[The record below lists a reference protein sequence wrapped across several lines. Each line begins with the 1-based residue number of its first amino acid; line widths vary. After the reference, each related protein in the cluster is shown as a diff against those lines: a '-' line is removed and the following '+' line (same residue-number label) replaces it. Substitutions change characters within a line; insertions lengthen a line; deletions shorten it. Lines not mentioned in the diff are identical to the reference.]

1 MEKGKKESPEE
12 VTVILRA
19 GGSEI
24 VHRLDRRTAGRLI
37 VEFESD
43 GLHAS
48 LEPLSTQCGHEGRG
62 ALPSLEEVFRPECAN
77 CDGSRRKDLGCS
89 VCHLKF
95 GAPYCLSNTYYRKYL
110 EKKGKL

>member
-89 VCHLKF
+89 VWHLKF